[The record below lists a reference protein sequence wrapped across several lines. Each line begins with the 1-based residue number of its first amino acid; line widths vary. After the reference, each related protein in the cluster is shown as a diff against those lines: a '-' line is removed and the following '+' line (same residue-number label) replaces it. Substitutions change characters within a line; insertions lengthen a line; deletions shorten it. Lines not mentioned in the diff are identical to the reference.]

1 MTKKMKP
8 YLIVIFSLVA
18 PLLAV
23 FSAKAEKSDISALE
37 IADVAYNSGDYSRAV
52 EIYDSVM
59 QREGTS
65 ASALFNL
72 GNAYYKT
79 GDMGRARICYERA
92 RRLAPRNK
100 EILNNLA
107 YLTSK
112 VDDANVAMAG
122 KDKERV
128 TQDAESFW
136 HTVHNTIAVE
146 STSDSW
152 ALLAVMAFV
161 LLIGAV
167 ALYIFSRNVAARKA
181 GFFSAIIFLVC
192 SASFVAIAFISAS
205 ESESGKNVVL
215 TGYKVSLLKEPRED
229 AQPSW
234 ESLTQG
240 TRLKIEDEETDAS
253 GKPVWYM
260 VRLNSRLSG
269 WVKASELEVI

>member
-8 YLIVIFSLVA
+8 YLIVIFSLVV

-37 IADVAYNSGDYSRAV
+37 IADVAYNSGDYSRAI

-112 VDDANVAMAG
+112 VDDANIAMAG

-229 AQPSW
+229 AQLSW

-240 TRLKIEDEETDAS
+240 TRLEIEDEETDAS
-253 GKPVWYM
+253 GKPVWYK